1 MIRRPPRS
9 TRTDTLFPNT
19 TLFRSRQAAKKG
31 QIRPTSPFRKGG
43 VLSHAPF
50 AYVMKGRQSP
60 PRPQPLREH
69 IHEHCKSIAVDKR
82 VPGSRKHLRS
92 RCKNVVI
99 GRLPGLRIEYIG
111 FRHSCPKRRLLQPPE
126 QPQTCEL

>member
-69 IHEHCKSIAVDKR
+69 IHEHCKSNSVDKR

-92 RCKNVVI
+92 RRQNVVI
-99 GRLPGLRIEYIG
+99 GRLPRVRIEYIG
-111 FRHSCPKRRLLQPPE
+111 CRAYFPKRGLVQLAKQLQ
-126 QPQTCEL
+126 